1 VEIKITI
8 PDDTRR
14 LVLYTVNYKSE
25 IDVQEFNGNNIKLL
39 AVNKPLDEFET
50 MFDEENERRK
60 EK

>member
-1 VEIKITI
+1 MEIKITI